1 MSIALL
7 GIPDLG
13 IVAWLAI
20 CLIFAFDAGLFF
32 AGWHYTEHHRKPRWE
47 RRMRRQPVE
56 PVDFIA
62 ARRVR
67 DKTRRGPASD
77 RRAS

>member
-1 MSIALL
+1 MIALL

-20 CLIFAFDAGLFF
+20 SLVFAFDAGLFF

-47 RRMRRQPVE
+47 RRAQLQRAKPL
-56 PVDFIA
+56 DLA
-62 ARRVR
+62 DARRVR
-67 DKTRRGPASD
+67 DRTRRGPEAG
-77 RRAS
+77 RRAG